1 MDEQEHEYLTFLLGD
16 GEFGVDILCV
26 QEIMVLAP
34 TTKMPGL
41 PDYVRGVI
49 NLRGTIVPVVDLRI
63 RFGMDEREYDA
74 TTVVIVLR
82 IKSESKISVLGI
94 VVDAVSEVYK
104 LTAGQLKEAPD
115 FGNAIDNCFIDALG
129 VVDEKLVILLNTEQL
144 LNVNQLYKISAS
156 VEPEKSKSPV
166 NSDAD
171 LA

>member
-63 RFGMDEREYDA
+63 RFGMD
-74 TTVVIVLR
+74 
-82 IKSESKISVLGI
+82 
-94 VVDAVSEVYK
+94 
-104 LTAGQLKEAPD
+104 
-115 FGNAIDNCFIDALG
+115 
-129 VVDEKLVILLNTEQL
+129 
-144 LNVNQLYKISAS
+144 
-156 VEPEKSKSPV
+156 
-166 NSDAD
+166 
-171 LA
+171 

>member
-1 MDEQEHEYLTFLLGD
+1 M
-16 GEFGVDILCV
+16 
-26 QEIMVLAP
+26 
-34 TTKMPGL
+34 
-41 PDYVRGVI
+41 
-49 NLRGTIVPVVDLRI
+49 
-63 RFGMDEREYDA
+63 
-74 TTVVIVLR
+74 LR

-144 LNVNQLYKISAS
+144 LNVNQLYKIAAS
-156 VEPEKSKSPV
+156 VEPEKSKSRV